1 MYQNQ
6 IDRGHQPRRKFGHWI
21 AAAMLVSATG
31 GLGSCATAPS
41 TKFEGQE
48 LLLEG
53 WLLGHYDNRAQVA
66 TDRKHGGPVHPAR
79 SVVIVRVESLMV
91 GEHVFY
97 MQVSD
102 TDDPTQLTEQFILS
116 FEVVKEHIREAV
128 WAFAEPKRWK
138 NGADTPEIFSS
149 MQPADL
155 KLLTG
160 CSLEWKK
167 TEDSFTATNDV
178 KLCHS
183 TPASVP
189 AAVAAHWRIELTVD
203 QLGIS
208 EQDYDSDGD
217 LVYGTAEDSFI
228 RYRKRSNTQS

>member
-1 MYQNQ
+1 MYQNP
-6 IDRGHQPRRKFGHWI
+6 IDRANQRRSKFGPRL
-21 AAAMLVSATG
+21 AVALLVAVAG
-31 GLGSCATAPS
+31 LLGSCATPQS

-48 LLLEG
+48 MLLEG

-66 TDRKHGGPVHPAR
+66 TDRKHGGAVHPAL

-102 TDDPTQLTEQFILS
+102 TDDPTHLTEQFILS
-116 FEVVKEHIREAV
+116 FDVVKEHIREAV

-138 NGADTPEIFSS
+138 NGADNPEIFSA

-167 TEDSFTATNDV
+167 TEDVFTATNDV

-189 AAVAAHWRIELTVD
+189 AAVAAHWRMELTVD